1 MESSRVAA
9 INSLL
14 EELGQLA
21 PGELEKGSFDR
32 VVRLLDC
39 IDPARAAGGVRRPL
53 RPFEAAVVAEIY
65 LCNVC
70 SRQEI
75 LRRNGRG

>member
-1 MESSRVAA
+1 MH
-9 INSLL
+9 SLL

-39 IDPARAAGGVRRPL
+39 IDPARVAGGVRRPW
-53 RPFEAAVVAEIY
+53 RPF
-65 LCNVC
+65 
-70 SRQEI
+70 
-75 LRRNGRG
+75 RRPL